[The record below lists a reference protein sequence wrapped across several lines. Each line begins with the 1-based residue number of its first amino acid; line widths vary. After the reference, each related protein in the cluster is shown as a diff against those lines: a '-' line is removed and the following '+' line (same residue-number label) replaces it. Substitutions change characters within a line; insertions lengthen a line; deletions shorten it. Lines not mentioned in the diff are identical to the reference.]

1 MLSHPNN
8 GGLTLRSS
16 SRTSCPLH
24 RSAALLIFLTI
35 GGCATYHPQPLTSPA
50 VEKALTIPSGELLQQ
65 DALDLKHPI
74 LRPLA
79 LDPRQPLSPE
89 AAAVMAV
96 LINPVLRA
104 DRDRAGVSEA
114 QLIIAGILPNPQ
126 LTLSRDFV
134 TSGPGIT
141 NPYGIGLSWDCTSL
155 ITRGAKRAAAREA
168 LESVRIDIAW
178 SEWQAAEAAKA
189 AVFDEIALDA
199 QLRQAQAVDQRL
211 KENADVIRGAYER
224 RQRTMLD
231 MAAAQSASETAHA
244 SVLALDEQLSHQ
256 QRALL
261 RALGLPS
268 GTSVTLADL
277 ELPSRLT
284 LPPAEKLS
292 RGIETQ
298 RLDLVALRHGYQSEE
313 ASVRA
318 AILAQFPKINLGG
331 NRMKDNSDVYSTGF
345 AATVDLPLFDRNQ
358 GGIALARATRQ
369 KLFDEYVARVYTAR
383 SDIDTLFSD
392 LESLTEQIAAAD
404 AALPA
409 LRQLVDTYRRALEHG
424 TVDVLSYY
432 TAWNSLSQ
440 KQIAADALKQRLVD
454 QWIALELASGRSLPQ
469 PAVAQGAHPV
479 PNPSIFPDAL
489 ASPQAAIP

>member
-1 MLSHPNN
+1 MIMFS
-8 GGLTLRSS
+8 LR
-16 SRTSCPLH
+16 LFW
-24 RSAALLIFLTI
+24 LIPWIL
-35 GGCATYHPQPLTSPA
+35 GGCAFYHPQPMTAPA
-50 VEKALTIPSGELLQQ
+50 IDRALTIPSNALLGRE
-65 DALDLKHPI
+65 ALELKHPI
-74 LRPLA
+74 LHPLE

-89 AAAVMAV
+89 AAQILAV

-114 QLIIAGILPNPQ
+114 QLIGAGILPNPQ

-141 NPYGIGLSWDCTSL
+141 NPFGIGIAWDFTSL
-155 ITRGAKRAAAREA
+155 ITRGAKRTAAREA

-189 AVFDEIALDA
+189 AVFDEVAIRA
-199 QLRQAQAVDQRL
+199 QRRQALAVDQRL

-224 RQRTMLD
+224 RQRTVLD
-231 MAAAQSASETAHA
+231 MSAAQSASEAAHA

-261 RALGLPS
+261 RALGLPPD
-268 GTSVTLADL
+268 TSVALADL
-277 ELPSRLT
+277 ELPPHLR
-284 LPPAEKLS
+284 LPPAEDLS
-292 RGIETQ
+292 RGIETH
-298 RLDLVALRHGYQSEE
+298 RLDLVALRHGYQSQE

-318 AILAQFPKINLGG
+318 AVLAQFPKINLGG
-331 NRMKDNSDVYSTGF
+331 NRMKDNTDVYTSGF

-358 GGIALARATRQ
+358 GGISLARATRQ

-383 SDIDTLFSD
+383 SDIDSLLAD
-392 LESLTEQIAAAD
+392 IDSLTQQIAAAD

-409 LRQLVDTYRRALEHG
+409 LRQLVETYRRALVEG

-440 KQIAADALKQRLVD
+440 KKIAADALKQRLVD

-469 PAVAQGAHPV
+469 PAAPAGIEPAPT
-479 PNPSIFPDAL
+479 PSIFPDL
-489 ASPQAAIP
+489 NPSPPAATP